1 MVVGKKYLDGTTF
14 VQLAMAL
21 SLMRPELQGFVGQN
35 TTPPMPVNM
44 GYPQNFTG
52 VVPYNHVP
60 STTNFNFNLAP
71 KEANVQHPLNE
82 FLDWHT
88 SGNNQFDTDAVAML
102 FNGESHT
109 APRETRASFSTE
121 LESGYS
127 SDGGRSPSAISSVGG
142 SPQHEASYTN
152 TQAPEA
158 DNFGA
163 AGYTPT
169 EEDYLK
175 SIAIDFQLE
184 DYIDLDAIYGEPPQ
198 KRAAFLSE
206 ELPYTNIKTEPLPSP
221 DDSYRKFPNSPQEFH
236 SPSDPN
242 RKNPFEETFNF
253 EEQFFNADPFSIDFA
268 PTEEELQEVGS
279 NTDPVFDLDSFAVN
293 LDELPLD
300 IFDPKPAGQQA
311 VENKHDSLLPLGQEP
326 VPVFSEATATRDDS
340 GFPST
345 ESLLP
350 QTTRDWQSHSFPPLT
365 SANIKQEK
373 PEIVSVPSVPCPAS
387 TSTRF
392 TPSTAPKDFGG
403 ACPAIAAAGASRFPA
418 SEDEIVDM
426 SISEFSNF
434 LETLSEPDA
443 QKARDIRRRG
453 KNKVAARLCRKRKI
467 DVVSDIEGDIESL
480 RKKKEE
486 IIKQRQKLL
495 AENAYYKKKVNEL
508 QDHLFQSLRDES
520 GRPLSSKEY
529 TIFQGANGSIFVGKN
544 IDSESKKKQNSH
556 SSD

>member
-268 PTEEELQEVGS
+268 PTEEELQEVGP